1 MNREIDKEKDIHDG
15 VCLTLFI
22 LCLFFLLIVIGRRSF
37 VLSDPLP
44 DEQLVIDG
52 TEEILPTF
60 DPNHPTITVNPS
72 GPSKTVVSN
81 VTYQAPKKEESV
93 YDNTQDVLELKQWV
107 SRLLESIQ
115 GSAHPELVSIKD
127 KLDGYFI
134 ELSKI
139 DFSKRRV
146 EEMNTELKEIESK
159 IQEINHTNLA
169 AVLVRISSFTIYSSV
184 SSQERLEKLISY
196 LPDSL
201 EKDEFFLLLHQ
212 FDSVFVSSFE
222 ELQSVLSSELVHEIH
237 FMNDILILEDIMI
250 STSKLLD
257 GEGYQLVGADVSILN
272 TTISF
277 YDVSL
282 NLSLSMTNSDVSLET
297 VDILEGANMIAAS
310 STVSFSDVHNSYET
324 LEKPSITGIDSVLI
338 GDVTTA
344 FGQDSIYGYVE
355 SYSSTSTVSNLDELE
370 VALESPFCTNIILA
384 ADLVLTSDMTA
395 THSVTIDVNGYS
407 FDCQTFEILGDVT
420 WIEMDLEEEGDDS
433 SDISSDDDC
442 SYSEESDEVLI
453 EDEFSDDLSDA
464 MAEEFAAID
473 FALESVIIEEETL
486 EEVNPTISDAF

>member
-44 DEQLVIDG
+44 EKLIIDG

-60 DPNHPTITVNPS
+60 DPNHATVTVNPS
-72 GPSKTVVSN
+72 IPSKTVVSN
-81 VTYQAPKKEESV
+81 VTYQTPKKEKPIL
-93 YDNTQDVLELKQWV
+93 DNAQDVSKVKEWV
-107 SRLLESIQ
+107 SRLLEVTH
-115 GSAHPELVSIKD
+115 GSKHPEILLLQEL
-127 KLDGYFI
+127 LDGYLI
-134 ELSKI
+134 ELSKMDVSYDRI
-139 DFSKRRV
+139 Y
-146 EEMNTELKEIESK
+146 EMNTELKEIESK

-196 LPDSL
+196 LPDSI

-370 VALESPFCTNIILA
+370 VVLESPFCTNIILA

-407 FDCQTFEILGDVT
+407 FDCQKFEILGDVT
-420 WIEMDLEEEGDDS
+420 WIGMDLEEEGDDS

-442 SYSEESDEVLI
+442 SYSEESDEVLN
-453 EDEFSDDLSDA
+453 EDEFSNDSSDSMVEESVVDDLV
-464 MAEEFAAID
+464 EKTTT
-473 FALESVIIEEETL
+473 IEEETL
-486 EEVNPTISDAF
+486 VEVDPVILNSF

>member
-1 MNREIDKEKDIHDG
+1 MNREVDKEKDIHDG
-15 VCLTLFI
+15 ICLTLFI
-22 LCLFFLLIVIGRRSF
+22 LFLFFLLIMIGRHSF

-81 VTYQAPKKEESV
+81 VTYQAPKKEEPV
-93 YDNTQDVLELKQWV
+93 YDNTQDVSELKQWV

-159 IQEINHTNLA
+159 IQEINNTNLA

-184 SSQERLEKLISY
+184 SEQAMLEQLISY

-201 EKDEFFLLLHQ
+201 EKDEFFLSLHQ
-212 FDSVFVSSFE
+212 FDSVFVSSEE
-222 ELQSVLSSELVHEIH
+222 ELLSAFSSELVSEIH
-237 FMNDILILEDIMI
+237 FMNDIMTTEDITI
-250 STSKLLD
+250 QTPKLLD
-257 GEGYQLVGADVSILN
+257 GEGYQITGADISIFDTVVSFHN
-272 TTISF
+272 
-277 YDVSL
+277 VSL
-282 NLSLSMTNSDVSLET
+282 NLSLSIVDSDVSLEA
-297 VDILEGANMIAAS
+297 VDLLDAANMSATS
-310 STVSFSDVHNSYET
+310 STVSFIDVHNSFET
-324 LEKPSITGIDSVLI
+324 IENPSITGIDSVLS

-344 FGQDSIYGYVE
+344 FVQDSIYGYVE
-355 SYSSTSTVSNLDELE
+355 SYRSTVTVSNLDELE
-370 VALESPFCTNIILA
+370 VALWNPFCTNIILA

-420 WIEMDLEEEGDDS
+420 WIGMDLEEEEDDS

-442 SYSEESDEVLI
+442 SYSEESDEVLS
-453 EDEFSDDLSDA
+453 EDEFSDDSSDS
-464 MAEEFAAID
+464 MVE
-473 FALESVIIEEETL
+473 ESVVDDLVEKTTTIEEETL
-486 EEVNPTISDAF
+486 VEVDPVILNSF

>member
-1 MNREIDKEKDIHDG
+1 MNREVDKEKDIHDG
-15 VCLTLFI
+15 ICLALFI
-22 LCLFFLLIVIGRRSF
+22 LCRSF

-93 YDNTQDVLELKQWV
+93 YDNTQDVSELKQWV

-159 IQEINHTNLA
+159 IQEINNTNLA
-169 AVLVRISSFTIYSSV
+169 AVLVPIYSSV
-184 SSQERLEKLISY
+184 SEQAMLEQLISY

-201 EKDEFFLLLHQ
+201 EKDEFFLSLHQ
-212 FDSVFVSSFE
+212 FDSVFVSSEE
-222 ELQSVLSSELVHEIH
+222 ELLSAFSSELVSEIY
-237 FMNDILILEDIMI
+237 FMNDIMTTEDITI
-250 STSKLLD
+250 QTPKLLD
-257 GEGYQLVGADVSILN
+257 GEGYQITGADISIFDTVVSFHN
-272 TTISF
+272 
-277 YDVSL
+277 VSL
-282 NLSLSMTNSDVSLET
+282 NLSLSIVDSDVFLEA
-297 VDILEGANMIAAS
+297 VDLLDAANMSATS
-310 STVSFSDVHNSYET
+310 STVSFIDVNNSFET
-324 LEKPSITGIDSVLI
+324 IENPSITGIDSVLL

-344 FGQDSIYGYVE
+344 FVQDSIYGYVE
-355 SYSSTSTVSNLDELE
+355 SYRSTVTVSNLDELE
-370 VALESPFCTNIILA
+370 VALWNPFCTNIILA

-407 FDCQTFEILGDVT
+407 FDCQKFEILGDVT
-420 WIEMDLEEEGDDS
+420 WIGMDLEEEGDDS

-442 SYSEESDEVLI
+442 SYSEESDEVLS
-453 EDEFSDDLSDA
+453 EDEFSDDSSDS
-464 MAEEFAAID
+464 M
-473 FALESVIIEEETL
+473 VEEETL
-486 EEVNPTISDAF
+486 VEVDPVIPNSF